1 MFHLKKLKVMD
12 KLMKE
17 TIIKMLIGFSFQ
29 PQYSN
34 LRKKYEIN
42 DYDEDEENICSI
54 EFVFHPIVNISLQT
68 TEGVMEISEFH
79 IAVTREKQTA
89 VLLMKIC
96 NSDKYSYAE
105 FKDLLDINEL
115 FTKLNNLK
123 TEYL

>member
-1 MFHLKKLKVMD
+1 MD

-29 PQYSN
+29 PKYSN

-42 DYDEDEENICSI
+42 DYEDNICSI

-68 TEGVMEISEFH
+68 TEGLMEISEFH
-79 IAVTREKQTA
+79 IAIDREKQAA

>member
-1 MFHLKKLKVMD
+1 MD

-29 PQYSN
+29 PKYSN

-68 TEGVMEISEFH
+68 TEGLMEISEFH
-79 IAVTREKQTA
+79 IAIDREKQAA

-105 FKDLLDINEL
+105 FNDLLDINEL